1 MVQKEERI
9 FIDFDLKYFWQWT
22 DFQSYVEALMT
33 FLAIGKFYHFLK
45 KIFGAY
51 CPVIRCLFI
60 S

>member
-33 FLAIGKFYHFLK
+33 FLAIGKFYHFLQ
-45 KIFGAY
+45 KIFGAH
-51 CPVIRCLFI
+51 CPYTSYLFI

>member
-33 FLAIGKFYHFLK
+33 FLAIGKFYHYLK
-45 KIFGAY
+45 KIFAQ
-51 CPVIRCLFI
+51 L
-60 S
+60 SNL